1 MSVQFMPLALPG
13 DRRLSLKEKVQRAAA
28 INCIERSDKAALCAS
43 MIHVGIFFDGTN
55 NNRKRDQLDV
65 LGKEPKDKD
74 FSRCSHSNVV
84 VLHDAFREDPKN
96 GYYRI
101 YVPGVGTPF
110 EEIGEKTETPDG
122 KAKATGGDARIN
134 WALIQLLNAMHQAI
148 HVDELLVDDAEAGRL
163 ATKQPLHV
171 ASTGPNMPGKR
182 VYFVGR
188 ATGLHAEPGGKLGEL
203 KKALQ
208 SKPPKKLV
216 QVNLSVFGFSR
227 GAAQARAFCHFLH
240 HLLLK
245 EKSGS
250 YTLADVPFR
259 VQFLGLFDSV
269 ASVGLADSSPFW
281 RGLGGWANG
290 TLDIVPSVERTVHL
304 CAAHEIRINFPLSTG
319 RQRDNKY
326 PPNCV
331 EKVYP
336 GAHSNV
342 GGGYDPGCQGKA
354 VGARAKLLSQMPLL
368 DMYHEA
374 RNSAVPL
381 LSIEK
386 LKALGA
392 AGAAVANDLAI
403 DGEGADLFNAYREW
417 SIRSGVGGSIEAAQ
431 HGHMQLYWRWR
442 LMHMNDVPKLP
453 SYQRASEQ
461 DRIDMRESDADFA
474 SDVAAALGQKR
485 LESDLA
491 QTEPLSLGNSG
502 LSTAQKDFLRIYEE
516 FSVNAPA
523 SKVPAAANRFF
534 DEMVHDSHASF
545 YMVGP
550 VTAFDREEK
559 IKQIQN
565 KVEITRRHMAWVKD
579 TSATL
584 ILPPGAVRRTPP
596 PMDEARSLSEL
607 ERRIWDHQKTHPGEF
622 PQLTD
627 ADREQLLAMEDVVTS
642 GAVRLVTN
650 KTRRELGGHLRY
662 RRVFDRS

>member
-1 MSVQFMPLALPG
+1 MPVEPIPAPFPG
-13 DRRLSLKEKVQRAAA
+13 ERLLSLEEKVRRAGATA
-28 INCIERSDKAALCAS
+28 CIGGSGGTECAS

-55 NNRKRDQLDV
+55 NNKKRDQLDV
-65 LGKEPKDKD
+65 LKADPAAFNK
-74 FSRCSHSNVV
+74 CSHSNVV
-84 VLHDAFREDPKN
+84 VLHDAFRDDPKN

-110 EEIGEKTETPDG
+110 DEVGEKTETPDG

-134 WALIQLLNAMHQAI
+134 WALIQLLNVMHAAI
-148 HVDELLVDDAEAGRL
+148 HDNKPLVNDSDAGRL
-163 ATKQPLHV
+163 STTQPLHLDG
-171 ASTGPNMPGKR
+171 SLGPNMPGKR
-182 VYFVGR
+182 VYFAGR
-188 ATGLHAEPGGKLGEL
+188 ATGFNAEPGGKLGEL

-208 SKPPKKLV
+208 GKPPKKLV

-245 EKSGS
+245 ERNGG

-304 CAAHEIRINFPLSTG
+304 CAAHEIRLNFPLSTG
-319 RQRDNKY
+319 RKSGEGY
-326 PPNCV
+326 PPNCI

-354 VGARAKLLSQMPLL
+354 VDSRAKLLSQMPLL

-374 RNSAVPL
+374 RLSAVPL
-381 LSIEK
+381 LGTAEL
-386 LKALGA
+386 LKTDGGKNTA
-392 AGAAVANDLAI
+392 ADLEL
-403 DGEGADLFNAYREW
+403 DTDSTNLFNAYREW
-417 SIRSGVGGSIEAAQ
+417 SARSGLADSIEAAQ

-442 LMHMNDVPKLP
+442 LQHVGNVPKLP

-461 DRIDMRESDADFA
+461 DRIDMRESDSDFE
-474 SDVAAALGQKR
+474 SDVAATLAQER
-485 LESDLA
+485 VETDLA
-491 QTEPLSLGNSG
+491 RTEPLSISVSG
-502 LSTAQKDFLRIYEE
+502 LSGAQRDFLRIHKELVE
-516 FSVNAPA
+516 KKSA
-523 SKVPAAANRFF
+523 SKLSPAIHRFF

-545 YMVGP
+545 YMAGP
-550 VTAFDREEK
+550 ATAFDRKEK
-559 IKQIQN
+559 IEQIAK
-565 KVEITRRHMAWVKD
+565 KVELTRRHIAWVRD

-584 ILPPGAVRRTPP
+584 ILPPGQRLRPAP
-596 PMDEARSLSEL
+596 PMDETRSLSEL
-607 ERRIWDHQKTHPGEF
+607 ERRIWEHQKSHPGEF
-622 PQLTD
+622 PLLTD

-650 KTRRELGGHLRY
+650 KTRRELGGHVRY

>member
-1 MSVQFMPLALPG
+1 MSVQPIPAPLPSE
-13 DRRLSLKEKVQRAAA
+13 RRLSPKEQVQRAAA
-28 INCIERSDKAALCAS
+28 AGCVDRNDKASLCGS

-55 NNRKRDQLDV
+55 NNKKRDQLDV
-65 LGKEPKDKD
+65 LAKDPSAHNK
-74 FSRCSHSNVV
+74 CSHSNVV

-96 GYYRI
+96 GYHRI

-134 WALIQLLNAMHQAI
+134 WALIQLLNAMHQS
-148 HVDELLVDDAEAGRL
+148 VVGELLVSDQDAGRL
-163 ATKQPLHV
+163 ATHQPLHV
-171 ASTGPNMPGKR
+171 DGSTSPNMPGKR

-188 ATGLHAEPGGKLGEL
+188 ATGLNAVPGGKLGEL
-203 KKALQ
+203 QKALQ
-208 SKPPKKLV
+208 SKSPKKLL

-245 EKSGS
+245 EKNGS
-250 YTLADVPFR
+250 YTLAEVPFR
-259 VQFLGLFDSV
+259 LQFLGLFDSV

-319 RQRDNKY
+319 RTSDNRY
-326 PPNCV
+326 PSNCI

-354 VGARAKLLSQMPLL
+354 AGSRTKLLSQMPLL

-374 RNSAVPL
+374 RMSAVPL
-381 LSIEK
+381 LSAEK

-392 AGAAVANDLAI
+392 AGAAVADDLEM
-403 DGEGADLFNAYREW
+403 DGESIDLFNAYRVW
-417 SIRSGVGGSIEAAQ
+417 SARSGVGGGIEAAQ

-442 LMHMNDVPKLP
+442 LMHMGQMAKLP
-453 SYQRASEQ
+453 SYQRANAQ
-461 DRIDMRESDADFA
+461 DRVDIRESDSDFA
-474 SDVAAALGQKR
+474 SDAAAALLREKR
-485 LESDLA
+485 ESDLA
-491 QTEPLSLGNSG
+491 PLSAGKSG
-502 LSTAQKDFLRIYEE
+502 LSAAQKDFLRIYAE
-516 FSVNAPA
+516 FSTNASA
-523 SKVPAAANRFF
+523 TKLPAAVDRFF

-559 IKQIQN
+559 IKQINQ
-565 KVEITRRHMAWVKD
+565 KMEVTRRHIAWVKH

-584 ILPPGAVRRTPP
+584 ILPPGQERQPPP
-596 PMDEARSLSEL
+596 PMDETRSLSEL
-607 ERRIWDHQKTHPGEF
+607 ERRVWEYQKTHPGDF
-622 PQLTD
+622 PELTD
-627 ADREQLLAMEDVVTS
+627 ADREQLLAMEDIVTS

-650 KTRRELGGHLRY
+650 KTRRELGGHVRY
-662 RRVFDRS
+662 RRVFDKS

>member
-1 MSVQFMPLALPG
+1 MSVQFMPPALPG
-13 DRRLSLKEKVQRAAA
+13 DRRLSLKEQVQRAAA
-28 INCIERSDKAALCAS
+28 VSCIERGDKTALCAS

-55 NNRKRDQLDV
+55 NNKKRDQLDV
-65 LGKEPKDKD
+65 LDGDPKALNK
-74 FSRCSHSNVV
+74 CSHSNVV
-84 VLHDAFREDPKN
+84 VLHDAFQGNAKE
-96 GYYRI
+96 GYYRF

-110 EEIGEKTETPDG
+110 PEIGEKTETPDG

-134 WALIQLLNAMHQAI
+134 WALIQLLNAMHRSI
-148 HVDELLVDDAEAGRL
+148 MSEPLVKNEEAGRL

-171 ASTGPNMPGKR
+171 GSTGPNMSGKR

-188 ATGLHAEPGGKLGEL
+188 ATGLDAEPGGKLGEL

-240 HLLLK
+240 HLLLR
-245 EKSGS
+245 EKNGG

-290 TLDIVPSVERTVHL
+290 TLDIAPSVERTVHL

-319 RQRDNKY
+319 RQLDNKY
-326 PPNCV
+326 PLNCV

-368 DMYHEA
+368 DMYNEA
-374 RNSAVPL
+374 RISAVPL

-392 AGAAVANDLAI
+392 AGAAVASDLEMDDESI
-403 DGEGADLFNAYREW
+403 VLFNAYREW
-417 SIRSGVGGSIEAAQ
+417 SARSGVGGSIEAAQ

-442 LMHMNDVPKLP
+442 LMHMNSVPKLP

-485 LESDLA
+485 MEANLA
-491 QTEPLSLGNSG
+491 RTEPLSGGTSA
-502 LSTAQKDFLRIYEE
+502 LSAVQKDFLRIYQE
-516 FSVNAPA
+516 FSTNAPA
-523 SKVPAAANRFF
+523 SKLPTAANRFF
-534 DEMVHDSHASF
+534 DELVHDSHASF

-550 VTAFDREEK
+550 VTAFDRKEK
-559 IKQIQN
+559 IKQIEK
-565 KVEITRRHMAWVKD
+565 KVEITRRHIAWVKD
-579 TSATL
+579 TSAAL
-584 ILPPGAVRRTPP
+584 ILPPGAVRGPLP

-607 ERRIWDHQKTHPGEF
+607 ERRIWEYQKTHPDEF

-627 ADREQLLAMEDVVTS
+627 ADREQLLAMEDLVTS

-650 KTRRELGGHLRY
+650 KTRRELGGHVRY

>member
-1 MSVQFMPLALPG
+1 
-13 DRRLSLKEKVQRAAA
+13 
-28 INCIERSDKAALCAS
+28 
-43 MIHVGIFFDGTN
+43 MIHVGVFFDGTN
-55 NNRKRDQLDV
+55 NNKKRDQLDV
-65 LGKEPKDKD
+65 LEKNPEAFNK
-74 FSRCSHSNVV
+74 CSHSNVV
-84 VLHDAFREDPKN
+84 VLHDAFKDDPKN

-110 EEIGEKTETPDG
+110 EKIEEMTETPDG

-134 WALIQLLNAMHQAI
+134 WALVQLLNAMHRAI
-148 HVDELLVDDAEAGRL
+148 HDDELLVDDSEAGRL

-188 ATGLHAEPGGKLGEL
+188 ATGLDAEPGGKLGEL

-208 SKPPKKLV
+208 SKSPKKLV

-227 GAAQARAFCHFLH
+227 GAAQSRAFCHFLH

-245 EKSGS
+245 EKNGS

-259 VQFLGLFDSV
+259 IQFLGLFDSV

-354 VGARAKLLSQMPLL
+354 KDARAKLLSQMPLL
-368 DMYHEA
+368 DMYNEA
-374 RNSAVPL
+374 RLSAVPL
-381 LSIEK
+381 LSTTEL
-386 LKALGA
+386 LKVDG
-392 AGAAVANDLAI
+392 GKNTVADLEI
-403 DGEGADLFNAYREW
+403 DKESITLFNAYREW
-417 SIRSGVGGSIEAAQ
+417 SARSGVGGSIEAAQ

-442 LMHMNDVPKLP
+442 LMHMNNVSKLP
-453 SYQRASEQ
+453 SYQRALEQ

-485 LESDLA
+485 MEADLA
-491 QTEPLSLGNSG
+491 QTEPLSAGTSA
-502 LSTAQKDFLRIYEE
+502 LSTAQKDFLRIYQE
-516 FSVNAPA
+516 FSANAPA
-523 SKVPAAANRFF
+523 SKLPVAINRFF
-534 DEMVHDSHASF
+534 DELVHDSHASF

-550 VTAFDREEK
+550 VTAFDRKEK
-559 IKQIQN
+559 IKQIGQ
-565 KVEITRRHMAWVKD
+565 KVEITRRHIAWVKD

-584 ILPPGAVRRTPP
+584 ILPPGAVRGTPRP
-596 PMDEARSLSEL
+596 IDEARSLSEL
-607 ERRIWDHQKTHPGEF
+607 ERRIWEHQKTHRDEF
-622 PQLTD
+622 PQVTD
-627 ADREQLLAMEDVVTS
+627 ADREQLLAMEDIVTS

-650 KTRRELGGHLRY
+650 KTRRELGGHVRY

>member
-1 MSVQFMPLALPG
+1 
-13 DRRLSLKEKVQRAAA
+13 
-28 INCIERSDKAALCAS
+28 

-55 NNRKRDQLDV
+55 NNKKRDQLEV
-65 LGKEPKDKD
+65 LKKDPEA
-74 FSRCSHSNVV
+74 FSKCSHSNVV
-84 VLHDAFREDPKN
+84 VLHDAFRDEPKN

-110 EEIGEKTETPDG
+110 DEIGEKTETPDG

-134 WALIQLLNAMHQAI
+134 WAMIQLLNAMHRAI
-148 HVDELLVDDAEAGRL
+148 HDDELLVSDSEAGRL
-163 ATKQPLHV
+163 ATKQPLH
-171 ASTGPNMPGKR
+171 ADGSTGPNMPGKR

-188 ATGLHAEPGGKLGEL
+188 ATGLDAEPGGKLGEL

-208 SKPPKKLV
+208 SKPPKKLA

-245 EKSGS
+245 EKNGG

-259 VQFLGLFDSV
+259 IQFLGLFDSV

-319 RQRDNKY
+319 RQRDNNY

-354 VGARAKLLSQMPLL
+354 MDARAKLLSQMPLL

-374 RNSAVPL
+374 RLSAVPL
-381 LSIEK
+381 LSTVEL
-386 LKALGA
+386 LK
-392 AGAAVANDLAI
+392 I
-403 DGEGADLFNAYREW
+403 DGGKNTVSDLEIDKESIVLFNAYREW
-417 SIRSGVGGSIEAAQ
+417 SARSGVGGSVEAAQ

-442 LMHMNDVPKLP
+442 LMHMNNVPKLP

-474 SDVAAALGQKR
+474 SDVAAALWQKR
-485 LESDLA
+485 TEADLA
-491 QTEPLSLGNSG
+491 RTEPLSAGISA
-502 LSTAQKDFLRIYEE
+502 LSTAQKDFLRIHQE

-523 SKVPAAANRFF
+523 SRLPTAADRFF
-534 DEMVHDSHASF
+534 DELVHDSHASF

-550 VTAFDREEK
+550 VTAFDRKEK
-559 IKQIQN
+559 IEQIRK
-565 KVEITRRHMAWVKD
+565 KVENTRHHIAWLMQ
-579 TSATL
+579 TNAWLSMPLANGGQ
-584 ILPPGAVRRTPP
+584 PPP

-607 ERRIWDHQKTHPGEF
+607 ERRIWEYQKTHPGEL

-627 ADREQLLAMEDVVTS
+627 ADREQLLAMEDIVTS

-650 KTRRELGGHLRY
+650 KTRRELGGHVRY